1 MYILGIDTATKVCS
15 VALAHDA
22 EIIAEYTA
30 DAGTT
35 HSQRLLPELDNL
47 LNRAEVA
54 KKDIDLVAVSMG
66 PGSFTGLRI
75 GLATAEAFAYA
86 RHTYLHGVDTLAA
99 LAYNCRFENIL
110 LSPVIDAQKGNYYQA
125 LYKWRGNKFVCVEP
139 TMVVNVEQLFGRVGD
154 NECLL
159 MGECGKI
166 NNFPG
171 NIKKAPEN
179 LLMPKAKS
187 ICALA
192 LRDFNSETDKRI
204 FGLEPYYI
212 RKSEAEELWEQRNR

>member
-15 VALAHDA
+15 VALAQDT
-22 EIIAEYTA
+22 EIIAEYSA
-30 DAGTT
+30 DAGIT

-47 LNRAEVA
+47 LNRAAVA
-54 KKDIDLVAVSMG
+54 KKDIGMVGVSMG

-86 RHTYLHGVDTLAA
+86 RHVYLHGVDTLAA
-99 LAYNCRFENIL
+99 LAYNCRLENIL

-125 LYKWRGNKFVCVEP
+125 FYKWQGNNFVCEAP
-139 TMVVNVEQLFGRVGD
+139 TKVVNIEELLNRID
-154 NECLL
+154 NRECLL

-166 NNFPG
+166 NNLPG

-179 LLMPKAKS
+179 LLMPNARA

-192 LRDFNSETDKRI
+192 LRDFNAETDKRI

-212 RKSEAEELWEQRNR
+212 RKSEAEELWEQKCR